1 MANQISEMQA
11 TLWRY
16 LYIAISV
23 AFTVMAVPPRGFSLE
38 PPRAGEIEQYKK
50 DGSFSDRRWFAE
62 YLQNNKFHPDVVKRK
77 IARMKSSQQGS
88 QITTKTLFPY
98 KTGLPAEGSPKIVV
112 LLVDFPNYP
121 HTTDSSVFAEKLF
134 GNGNPSAMPF
144 DSLRNY
150 YQRSSYGKLNIQG
163 TVLGWYRARHWRG
176 FYSLG
181 YQTRHSINGVKKL
194 IKEAFNHYA
203 AEHDFSQYDNNGDG
217 KIDYFCII
225 WTGPDKGW
233 SSIWWGW
240 CNNNGSL
247 FANDPFT
254 VSGKGLSVFS
264 WQWEKN
270 ESQNQPEYTPQT
282 IIHETGHA
290 LGLPDYYDYD
300 EKKGPSGGVG
310 GLDIMDGNDYDHNCF
325 SKWMLEWLTPS
336 CEITSGAYTVSLR
349 PAAITKDGVAI
360 MPGAGTID
368 PFSEFFMVQNR
379 TAGIENDF
387 RLPNSGFLI
396 WHVDARLNQDG
407 TNFQFDNSYTE
418 HKLLR
423 LMEADGREHLETLGR
438 VQEAYFDPLDFY
450 VQGTELTPNSM
461 PNSRDYSGNDTG
473 IIVRNIAAD
482 PVTQIVMADC
492 AIGEYSSTQTTIPD
506 NPTTSIPGNIS
517 TTTIIPGQTTSTII
531 PGDTTTTI
539 PGGVTTTAI
548 QGGGI
553 GAACS
558 SGSCDPGL
566 ECITSAPDGY
576 CTKSCVMSADCGPGA
591 YCYTV
596 QSEQGQQQSLCLA
609 ACSTDADCRS
619 GYTCQGT
626 TNFTVCLPGGSSG
639 TTTISGGSGGP
650 IIDSFTVE
658 PKSGYSYATKGFDY
672 TVFTFTCRAH
682 DTDGGSIV
690 EYRWDL
696 DGNGNWDYPYSYPD
710 HNETC
715 YFVYD
720 FPGKYTAQVW
730 AVDNNGNVSDP
741 AVINNIVVQ

>member
-1 MANQISEMQA
+1 MVNQPLELQA
-11 TLWRY
+11 ALLRY

-23 AFTVMAVPPRGFSLE
+23 MFTVMASPPQGYSLE
-38 PPRAGEIEQYKK
+38 PPRIGEIEQYKK
-50 DGSFSDRRWFAE
+50 DGSFPDRKWFAE
-62 YLQNNKFHPDVVKRK
+62 YLQNNKFHPDVIKRK
-77 IARMKSSQQGS
+77 IARMKSSQHGR
-88 QITTKTLFPY
+88 QITTATLFPY

-121 HTTDSSVFAEKLF
+121 HTTDPSVFAEKLF
-134 GNGNPSAMPF
+134 GNGDPSAIPF

-163 TVLGWYRARHWRG
+163 TVLGWYRARHRRG

-181 YQTRHSINGVKKL
+181 YQTRHSNTGVKNL

-225 WTGPDKGW
+225 WTGPDRGW

-240 CNNNGSL
+240 CNIAGDM

-270 ESQNQPEYTPQT
+270 ESENQPEYTPKT
-282 IIHETGHA
+282 IIHETGHG

-336 CEITSGAYTVSLR
+336 CQITSGAYSVSLK
-349 PAAITKDGVAI
+349 PSAQAKDCVAI
-360 MPGAGTID
+360 MPETGTID

-379 TAGIENDF
+379 TAGIANDF
-387 RLPNSGFLI
+387 NLPNSGLLI
-396 WHVDARLNQDG
+396 WHVDARLNANG
-407 TNFQFDNSYTE
+407 TDFQFDNSYTE

-423 LMEADGREHLETLGR
+423 LMEADGREQLETLGY
-438 VQEAYFDPLDFY
+438 VKEAYFDPLDFY
-450 VQGTELTPNSM
+450 VQGTELTPNST
-461 PNSRDYSGNDTG
+461 PNSKDYAGNDTS
-473 IIVRNIAAD
+473 IIVRNIMAD
-482 PVTQIVMADC
+482 PATQTMMADC

-539 PGGVTTTAI
+539 PGNGTTTTSL

-553 GAACS
+553 GAAC
-558 SGSCDPGL
+558 GTCAPGL
-566 ECITSAPDGY
+566 TCITSAPDGY
-576 CTKSCVMSADCGPGA
+576 CTKACFSNSDCGQDA
-591 YCYTV
+591 YCYAI
-596 QSEQGQQQSLCLA
+596 QGQSQFLCLD
-609 ACSTDADCRS
+609 ACSTDDDCRP
-619 GYTCQGT
+619 GYTCQGYPGI
-626 TNFTVCLPGGSSG
+626 TVCLPGESSG
-639 TTTISGGSGGP
+639 TTTTSTGGGSGSP
-650 IIDSFTVE
+650 VIESFTVS
-658 PKSGYSYATKGFDY
+658 PTAGYSYATKGFDC
-672 TVFTFTCRAH
+672 TSFIFTCNAR
-682 DTDGGSIV
+682 DTDGGYV
-690 EYRWDL
+690 AEYWWYL
-696 DGNGNWDYPYSYPD
+696 DKNESPDFSPPYFNSAQVVFQYDYPG
-710 HNETC
+710 T
-715 YFVYD
+715 
-720 FPGKYTAQVW
+720 YTARAHV
-730 AVDNNGNVSDP
+730 VDNNGNISET
-741 AVINNIVVQ
+741 ATINNIVVQ